1 MRSHGSRRSC
11 RRSAGAAATRTPG
24 PGQVTGSGSPGLLSQ
39 LTARQEFL
47 RCRDLEQRICLSCI
61 RRYTQLRRG
70 EMSSRAGQCSGEA
83 LFPVHLPQRQDTLP
97 AASMRVKVWASS
109 PNRPDGYQKRH
120 GMLNLTANPKTPR
133 WLASAASRSCHRA
146 GRVVVPDLFIR
157 PAHDGVSDVAPSCHT
172 YNFKE
177 AGGVC
182 LIHESSATVIA
193 RQLRWP
199 VLAGCQPAEQPIRG
213 RHR

>member
-1 MRSHGSRRSC
+1 MQAQRGGGGHADTRSGTGHRVRLTRTAQSTHRQAGIPALPGSR
-11 RRSAGAAATRTPG
+11 AAY
-24 PGQVTGSGSPGLLSQ
+24 LLVLYQ
-39 LTARQEFL
+39 TIHAVTAR
-47 RCRDLEQRICLSCI
+47 RDVEPSW
-61 RRYTQLRRG
+61 TV
-70 EMSSRAGQCSGEA
+70 SGEA

-133 WLASAASRSCHRA
+133 WSASAASRSCHRA

-157 PAHDGVSDVAPSCHT
+157 PAHDDVSDVAPSCHT

-182 LIHESSATVIA
+182 LIHESSATVIV
-193 RQLRWP
+193 RQFRWP
-199 VLAGCQPAEQPIRG
+199 VLAECQPAEQPIRG